1 MKLKTSWHFTKSDGL
16 NIVFVIQ
23 YIQYFNNFCGSAN
36 ILLHIPL
43 KLKNKMKK
51 ILSRIYSLRL
61 NNIVWF
67 LTWGLLFWF
76 FIYLFIYLFISN
88 GHIYKVAQK
97 LPNIKKIYAENDNT
111 VSTLSNVV
119 QINLEIGN
127 VDSTLFNVVNFNIDV
142 HNVVSTLIWSWAT
155 SRRHISL
162 NVTLKR
168 RWNVCWEVTLI
179 NFSKKKKK
187 KKNALGQFV
196 QKFFKLVF

>member
-1 MKLKTSWHFTKSDGL
+1 
-16 NIVFVIQ
+16 
-23 YIQYFNNFCGSAN
+23 
-36 ILLHIPL
+36 
-43 KLKNKMKK
+43 MKK
-51 ILSRIYSLRL
+51 ILSRTYSLRL
-61 NNIVWF
+61 NNIIWF

-187 KKNALGQFV
+187 KKCPRPICTKIFQACILRSTLMNSLNIVVLWWGTWSRQN
-196 QKFFKLVF
+196 